1 MKVSRGIVA
10 VIVTAG
16 LSMGMV
22 ACSSDEV
29 TVHET
34 VHDVSKSGTKS
45 TTATDTDPD
54 LPEKVTGMRD
64 DARKLYEKYSI
75 PDEYIQSMLDEEI
88 EVAKDYI
95 DSDNGKMFYLSS
107 SDLSILISVDG
118 EIADMDVDSAAVY
131 KGYFEPW
138 TGNGR

>member
-1 MKVSRGIVA
+1 MKVSKGIVA
-10 VIVTAG
+10 VIVAAG

-22 ACSSDEV
+22 ACSSDEA

-34 VHDVSKSGTKS
+34 AHDVSKSGKKS
-45 TTATDTDPD
+45 TTDNDNDPD

-64 DARKLYEKYSI
+64 DARKVYEEYSI
-75 PDEYIQSMLDEEI
+75 PDEYIQLMLDEEI

-95 DSDNGKMFYLSS
+95 DSDNGEMFYLSS
-107 SDLSILISVDG
+107 KDLSILISVDG
-118 EIADMDVDSAAVY
+118 EIADMSVDSASVY

-138 TGNGR
+138 TVNEK

>member
-1 MKVSRGIVA
+1 MKVSKGIVA
-10 VIVTAG
+10 VIVATG

-22 ACSSDEV
+22 ACSSDEA
-29 TVHET
+29 T

-45 TTATDTDPD
+45 TNDTDNDPD

-64 DARKLYEKYSI
+64 DARKVYEEYSI
-75 PDEYIQSMLDEEI
+75 PDEYIQLMLDEEI

-95 DSDNGKMFYLSS
+95 DSDNGEMFYLSS
-107 SDLSILISVDG
+107 KDLSILISVDG
-118 EIADMDVDSAAVY
+118 EIADMSVDSASVY

-138 TGNGR
+138 TVNEK

>member
-29 TVHET
+29 T